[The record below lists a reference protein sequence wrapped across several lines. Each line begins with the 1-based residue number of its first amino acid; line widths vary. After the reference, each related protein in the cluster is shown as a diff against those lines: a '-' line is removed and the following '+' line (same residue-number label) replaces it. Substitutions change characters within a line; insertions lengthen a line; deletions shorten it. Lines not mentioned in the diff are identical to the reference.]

1 MDTNPLEVTTRM
13 ELAAFVTRLRVD
25 LLTQPKGWEN
35 ATLDSFLGALS
46 VYLKDVDGWC
56 KNMAPDIDPE
66 LATWRLFAITLVGAK
81 VYE

>member
-1 MDTNPLEVTTRM
+1 MDVNPFGVTTRLD
-13 ELAAFVTRLRVD
+13 LATFVAQLRAD
-25 LLTQPKGWEN
+25 LLAQPKGWEN

-66 LATWRLFAITLVGAK
+66 VATWRLFAITLVGAK
-81 VYE
+81 VYG